1 MRYEQKAEL
10 QDSNKARMY
19 EERYKKW
26 RKKKTNEMFEEKK
39 KQIKNSPNHYETHS
53 RKYVEKMVRDFIND
67 NQIMAHYGKD
77 KQGIFEVRFEVKDE

>member
-26 RKKKTNEMFEEKK
+26 RKKKTND
-39 KQIKNSPNHYETHS
+39 ETHS
-53 RKYVEKMVRDFIND
+53 RKYVEKMVCNFIND